1 MITQKNKK
9 IMKLSDL
16 RIGDIVVYINN
27 YKLVKVEQIDENGL
41 TISNGQTVPEQEID
55 AKIAPCDID
64 KDTLKRFRS
73 TFIPLIDDKKCS
85 DTDWILNEQGCSFK
99 LHYNKCL
106 TKAEDNEEL
115 GNIEILDDSSCAPYC
130 GTWTLECS
138 CNHRLDNDP
147 QTYQGIVS
155 IQELQHLIHDYFS
168 RD

>member
-1 MITQKNKK
+1 
-9 IMKLSDL
+9 MKLSDL
-16 RIGDIVVYINN
+16 RIGDIVVCINN
-27 YKLVKVEQIDENGL
+27 YKLVKVDQIDENGL
-41 TISNGQTVPEQEID
+41 TLSNGQTVHEQEID
-55 AKIAPCDID
+55 AKIAPCDIGE
-64 KDTLKRFRS
+64 DTLKNFRTTFNPVNAEKRF
-73 TFIPLIDDKKCS
+73 T

-106 TKAEDNEEL
+106 TKTEDNEEL

-155 IQELQHLIHDYFS
+155 IQELQHLINDNLS